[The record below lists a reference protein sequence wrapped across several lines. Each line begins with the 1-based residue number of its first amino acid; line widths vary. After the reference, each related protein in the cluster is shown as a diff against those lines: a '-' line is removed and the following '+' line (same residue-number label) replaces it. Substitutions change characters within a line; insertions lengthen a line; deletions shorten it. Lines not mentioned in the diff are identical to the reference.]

1 MNHENANRDS
11 DRITTRRSA
20 DIGGFRMENKKV
32 LKLLKWAAVI
42 AILLFAAL
50 AITAFVP
57 KRQSKNLE
65 AKKQEWEWQHYTG
78 WRISGD
84 LNDSG
89 VRLGIGVLRD
99 KKTGVLCTTS
109 GYPGYPACPPQE
121 YVINGRPAPPPKD

>member
-1 MNHENANRDS
+1 
-11 DRITTRRSA
+11 
-20 DIGGFRMENKKV
+20 MENKKV
-32 LKLLKWAAVI
+32 PWAAVI

-50 AITAFVP
+50 PIASFLQ
-57 KRQSKNLE
+57 KRRSKNRE
-65 AKKQEWEWQHYTG
+65 ATRQEWEWQHYTG

-89 VRLGIGVLRD
+89 VRLGIGVFRD

-121 YVINGRPAPPPKD
+121 YVVNGKQAPPPKD